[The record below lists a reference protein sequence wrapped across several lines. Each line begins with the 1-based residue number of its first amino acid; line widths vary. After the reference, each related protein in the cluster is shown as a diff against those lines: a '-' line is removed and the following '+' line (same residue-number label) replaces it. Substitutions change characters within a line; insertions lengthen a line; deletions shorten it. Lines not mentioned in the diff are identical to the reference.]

1 MKTLRV
7 RSLAL
12 AALAALGLALA
23 GCSKSDAPPP
33 AEKKGPAR
41 VVLAL
46 DWVPEPEFGGFYAA
60 REAGAFL
67 KQGLEV
73 EIRGGG
79 AGVPVL
85 QMVATDKVQFGIAGA
100 GDILTAR

>member
-1 MKTLRV
+1 MTKLRSAILFV
-7 RSLAL
+7 L
-12 AALAALGLALA
+12 AASAAVLPGCGKKDASPA
-23 GCSKSDAPPP
+23 G
-33 AEKKGPAR
+33 GPAK

-60 REAGAFL
+60 RDGGSFK

-79 AGVPVL
+79 AGVPVP
-85 QMVATDKVQFGIAGA
+85 TRCSPRGPAGP
-100 GDILTAR
+100 T